1 MLSIKPLI
9 RIICRKP
16 PELGAISTIEDNVEA
31 ENAAG
36 EIIAFTDRVPFC
48 GLDCE
53 WVGNNRT
60 ALLQISVFNDK
71 EGFKCYLFRLC
82 KLDERPMPLL
92 HHLLNSESVIK
103 LGVGIDGDFKRLVTE
118 GYVAAG
124 NQSFL
129 DLRFLAVHSPTCEPG
144 GLAALVR
151 QVLKR
156 KLDKDWRIRAS
167 NWEENELTQRQMIY
181 AADDSLSALQTFAVF
196 MDELGEEKTLKLVQ
210 THLNSVFK
218 GKQKAKQLKTKEE
231 QLHDKVH
238 KRIQNHSNFED
249 QIKSYATRKAPL
261 YDR

>member
-1 MLSIKPLI
+1 M
-9 RIICRKP
+9 
-16 PELGAISTIEDNVEA
+16 DA
-31 ENAAG
+31 EKAAG
-36 EIIAFTDRVPFC
+36 EIISCTERVPFC

-60 ALLQISVFNDK
+60 ALLQISVFNDAA
-71 EGFKCYLFRLC
+71 GDGSKCYLFRLC

-92 HHLLNSESVIK
+92 HQLLNSESIIK
-103 LGVGIDGDFKRLVTE
+103 LGVGIDGDFKRLVNE

-151 QVLKR
+151 QMLKR

-167 NWEENELTQRQMIY
+167 NWEVDELSDRQMVY

-196 MDELGEEKTLKLVQ
+196 MDELGEEWTAQVVQ

-218 GKQKAKQLKTKEE
+218 GKQKTPKQAKTKEQ

-238 KRIQNHSNFED
+238 KRIQNQANIDDH
-249 QIKSYATRKAPL
+249 IKSYSTRKAPL
-261 YDR
+261 YNK